1 MTKYECT
8 HYTRRFHYESK
19 SEPKVFSKY
28 GDLID
33 VTMIVFHVHI
43 RYKKINKMKIIEII
57 NKGIHLF
64 KVIII
69 NHLIMKK
76 SNQNCG

>member
-1 MTKYECT
+1 MNALTTLEDFIVKA
-8 HYTRRFHYESK
+8 
-19 SEPKVFSKY
+19 KVNPRCFQNM
-28 GDLID
+28 
-33 VTMIVFHVHI
+33 VTLMIVFHVHI

-57 NKGIHLF
+57 NKGTHLF
-64 KVIII
+64 KAVII